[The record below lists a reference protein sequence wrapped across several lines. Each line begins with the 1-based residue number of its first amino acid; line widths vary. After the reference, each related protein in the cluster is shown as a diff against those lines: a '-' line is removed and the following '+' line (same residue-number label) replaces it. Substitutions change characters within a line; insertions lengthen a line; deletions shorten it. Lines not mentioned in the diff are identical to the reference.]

1 MDRKRARYVLF
12 CFRFFQL
19 SLSPPS
25 GFKEDIISLGEYIH
39 LYLYIHTYIHT
50 TIHTYITYIQ
60 PYIHTTIQPYIHSN
74 VISSPSVSPPTTP
87 HYMYNPSGTP
97 SFFLYNTFS
106 FAFLKSVWVTRIRRS
121 RNASSPASVH
131 TAFTSAPDKSS
142 LLVTNSSM
150 FTSSASVI
158 FPVWIWKMRRF
169 VLISGNGNS
178 ILRSIRPGRIKAG
191 SRESMRLVAC
201 VVRVRVWVM

>member
-1 MDRKRARYVLF
+1 MF
-12 CFRFFQL
+12 CFVFDSSN

-39 LYLYIHTYIHT
+39 LYLYIHTYNHT
-50 TIHTYITYIQ
+50 TIHTYIHTYNHT
-60 PYIHTTIQPYIHSN
+60 YNHTTIHTFECHIFPLRLSSN
-74 VISSPSVSPPTTP
+74 LPPP

-201 VVRVRVWVM
+201 VRVRVWVM